1 MKTHNGF
8 TLIELV
14 IVVAIVGI
22 LAAIAYPSYTQHVI
36 KGNQAAAKANLVEDA
51 HYMARLYAEKG
62 SYASATLP
70 LAIAPSTGTTL
81 YNIAASGT
89 ATIPSL
95 WWRHR
100 SMASPRPVQKPSR
113 SIRTAI
119 SCIAARSA
127 PAAAISKLA
136 ARPLPPAAKQN
147 RQPSAWRF
155 CIQPHARAWSSLDW
169 PYIAPSKML
178 SISAWLA

>member
-89 ATIPSL
+89 ATDTFSL
-95 WWRHR
+95 V
-100 SMASPRPVQKPSR
+100 ATPVNGMSQAG
-113 SIRTAI
+113 TETI
-119 SCIAARSA
+119 SVDQDGNILYCSQV
-127 PAAAISKLA
+127 STGSCH
-136 ARPLPPAAKQN
+136 Q
-147 RQPSAWRF
+147 
-155 CIQPHARAWSSLDW
+155 
-169 PYIAPSKML
+169 
-178 SISAWLA
+178 

>member
-1 MKTHNGF
+1 MKTEYGF

-14 IVVAIVGI
+14 ITVAIVGI

-70 LAIAPSTGTTL
+70 LATAPSTGTTL

-89 ATIPSL
+89 ATDTFSL
-95 WWRHR
+95 V
-100 SMASPRPVQKPSR
+100 ATPVNGLSQAG
-113 SIRTAI
+113 TDTI
-119 SCIAARSA
+119 SVDQDGNILYCTQTGT
-127 PAAAISKLA
+127 PTCH
-136 ARPLPPAAKQN
+136 Q
-147 RQPSAWRF
+147 
-155 CIQPHARAWSSLDW
+155 
-169 PYIAPSKML
+169 
-178 SISAWLA
+178 

>member
-89 ATIPSL
+89 AADTFSLVATPVNGKSQAGTETISVDQDGNIL
-95 WWRHR
+95 YC
-100 SMASPRPVQKPSR
+100 SQVS
-113 SIRTAI
+113 TG
-119 SCIAARSA
+119 SCH
-127 PAAAISKLA
+127 
-136 ARPLPPAAKQN
+136 Q
-147 RQPSAWRF
+147 
-155 CIQPHARAWSSLDW
+155 
-169 PYIAPSKML
+169 
-178 SISAWLA
+178 

>member
-1 MKTHNGF
+1 MKTQAGF
-8 TLIELV
+8 TLIELI

-70 LAIAPSTGTTL
+70 LATAPSTGTSL

-89 ATIPSL
+89 AADSFSLVATPIAGMSQAGTDTISVDQDGNIL
-95 WWRHR
+95 YC
-100 SMASPRPVQKPSR
+100 SQTS
-113 SIRTAI
+113 TG
-119 SCIAARSA
+119 SCH
-127 PAAAISKLA
+127 
-136 ARPLPPAAKQN
+136 Q
-147 RQPSAWRF
+147 
-155 CIQPHARAWSSLDW
+155 
-169 PYIAPSKML
+169 
-178 SISAWLA
+178 